1 MTKVIEKETKEKTKE
16 NKFVPLYYDKLFKK
30 VFCDDNDL
38 SLLKYLLNQALDI
51 NPVDIVIKNAEIL
64 GDVYQTKRTYL
75 DLVVKLDDGTVVN
88 IEVNTNSGDYFK
100 DRNFTYE
107 CRLVSNNLK
116 PNDQYVDLSKHI
128 QLNLNINSPQTKPIM
143 NYQLIDLET
152 KEVLTDK
159 LQIIHIDVSYYVEKC
174 YNGDI
179 EKLSE
184 FEKLMGLI
192 GSKEEAN
199 LKFFKDEKGKLMDIM
214 EKADKFRN
222 DDNIIEAYDYDEMME
237 SLKRRQIRDAEKKA
251 TIDNTNEIA
260 CNLIKENVSFD
271 IISKTTGLPLEQIN
285 ALKNNMK

>member
-1 MTKVIEKETKEKTKE
+1 MIKVIEKETKGETGEK
-16 NKFVPLYYDKLFKK
+16 KFIPLYYDKLFKK

-75 DLVVKLDDGTVVN
+75 DLVVKLDNGTVVN
-88 IEVNTNSGDYFK
+88 IEVNTNSGECFK
-100 DRNFTYE
+100 DRNFAYE

-159 LQIIHIDVSYYVEKC
+159 LQIIHIDVSYYVKKC
-174 YNGDI
+174 YNEDI

-192 GSKEEAN
+192 GSKEEEK
-199 LKFFKDEKGKLMDIM
+199 LKFFKDEKGTLMDIM

-237 SLKRRQIRDAEKKA
+237 SLKRREIRDAEKKA
-251 TIDNTNEIA
+251 TIDTTNEIA
-260 CNLIKENVSFD
+260 VNLINLNVDVEN
-271 IISKTTGLPLEQIN
+271 ISKATGLTIEQIN
-285 ALKNNMK
+285 ALKNNME